1 MSTYLERRAALAQN
15 STARGLWIAILVFQG
30 AGILMTIIGWL
41 GVTWLAS
48 GFGGVG
54 GFFGLIIG
62 IFMVVL
68 LAIALLVFWGTYR
81 LETWVMWL
89 MWIEVLFSLPSLFS
103 GKSLYQPVIY
113 ILTALIYT
121 WIRQQVNQ
129 AIPASTPAV
138 QPPTPPVTPPSMV

>member
-1 MSTYLERRAALAQN
+1 
-15 STARGLWIAILVFQG
+15 
-30 AGILMTIIGWL
+30 
-41 GVTWLAS
+41 
-48 GFGGVG
+48 
-54 GFFGLIIG
+54 
-62 IFMVVL
+62 MVVL